1 MLTIED
7 AMTTDTGSHYATLV
21 AQACE
26 AASVLSEENS
36 DLRSLAFDRVLQHLL
51 GNGNGQAN
59 PATVA
64 TAPEKPSPAR
74 EPIDSSL
81 ATEQQ
86 RVAAVAR
93 YFDIDP
99 DGVRELFD
107 LDGDEPEL
115 VAPSGKLPKGKADAV
130 REIALLI
137 GGVRTALGLETSTQH
152 LREAAE
158 AYKKF
163 APNHFMDTLCGMK
176 TIAVLGKPNSRNRLV
191 RMRVIGAEAARPLA
205 QRLVADGG

>member
-1 MLTIED
+1 
-7 AMTTDTGSHYATLV
+7 MTTEVGNKLGELV
-21 AQACE
+21 TQARE
-26 AASVLSEENS
+26 AASVLSEEDS
-36 DLRSLAFDRVLQHLL
+36 DLRPLAFARVLDHLL

-59 PATVA
+59 LATA
-64 TAPEKPSPAR
+64 APEKPSPAP

-86 RVAAVAR
+86 RVAATAR

-107 LDGDEPEL
+107 LNGDEPEL
-115 VAPSGKLPKGKADAV
+115 VLAPGKLPKGKADAV

-137 GGVRTALGLETSTQH
+137 GGVRTALGLETSTLH

-163 APNHFMDTLCGMK
+163 APNHFMETVTGMNTL
-176 TIAVLGKPNSRNRLV
+176 AVLGKPNSRNRMV